1 MKNLIYFILLIGFI
15 GNAQTRDVDGVRFIL
30 TGNNLQINTDSYNV
44 VNADF
49 VSILTA
55 DNLYR
60 PLWRADQLEEFVYGP
75 QYPITPG
82 SVGRGVFTD
91 DFTQIDAY
99 GNGPNR
105 DIRGIKIYETWY
117 FHSGTDNPEYGYT
130 LGVRP
135 DDDTGGRHDTSRED
149 VERRARDL
157 AARTGSEIGVY
168 SFTRITYDALI
179 NTNGAWLDVPGLDR
193 ITIHLP
199 YRLVQTY

>member
-30 TGNNLQINTDSYNV
+30 TGNNLQINTDNYNV

>member
-30 TGNNLQINTDSYNV
+30 TGNNLQINTDSYNIV
-44 VNADF
+44 DADF
-49 VSILTA
+49 ASILTA